1 MMNYLKWAWRVL
13 RAGLELLIGLSV
25 LGHYGSP
32 DVAAA
37 AVGLYAAMRSIA
49 MGLAFGL
56 AQQFNASTELSMR
69 ILERVGAGD
78 VDLVDEVEEAREFMA
93 TTMRQGLWQLLL
105 AAVPVTIL
113 FWAALLQLLG

>member
-1 MMNYLKWAWRVL
+1 MKYLKWAWRVV
-13 RAGLELLIGLSV
+13 RAGLELLIGLLV
-25 LGHYGSP
+25 LGKYGSP

-49 MGLAFGL
+49 MGQAFAL
-56 AQQFNASTELSMR
+56 MQQFNASTELSMR
-69 ILERVGAGD
+69 ILERVGADD
-78 VDLVDEVEEAREFMA
+78 VDLVDEVKEAREIMA